1 MKADFYI
8 KKDILIHCL
17 KEIKGLSIN
26 IADKLQDEIEYEIQK
41 LVQNRFNLAVVGQ
54 FKRGKSTFIN
64 ALLKARI
71 VPTAIVPLTSIVT
84 LIKYGE
90 RLKIT
95 VEFNDGK
102 ESQIPLEMLDGY
114 VTEKGNPNNEKG
126 VRQVV
131 VEYPSDFL
139 KDGIILIDTPG
150 VGSVFQHN
158 TDATYEF
165 LPKLDAAIFLFTID
179 SPVAK
184 NELEF
189 LKEVNKKAVRIF
201 FLLNKVD
208 YAEKQDISEALEF
221 AKGILEKELEKEN
234 IKIYSISAKTALE
247 AALENDASGWEKS
260 GIQEFI
266 NDLEDFISFEKKDAL
281 LESVRM
287 AAKRIISQL
296 KFACDLEM
304 KALTTPLE
312 ELDGKISILKEK
324 IQSLEEEEKD
334 ILFVF
339 EGETKEVFARFQ
351 RDYEDFMNDNYKGLE
366 SALEKYFVE
375 NMYLSTGELIEKSRE
390 YITEETLNVIDDW
403 KNKEIRYLAEISE
416 KITGKLAKKMES
428 IICDLQ
434 NLTADIFEI
443 KYEGFRH
450 IKGFKQAG
458 YFYYNMEPEKHFL
471 VPTPL
476 SAAPFLPGFIAKKI
490 VLGHMKKWLQQQ
502 FDRQCGRVR
511 YDISQRMEKTFKNYA
526 AYLKDM
532 LMETKQNILTSVEKA
547 ADMRRQGETAGRDK
561 VEMLKMISSK
571 IRELEMKV
579 NEIHNLSLP

>member
-8 KKDILIHCL
+8 KKDILIQYL
-17 KEIKGLSIN
+17 KDIKGLSIN
-26 IADKLQDEIEYEIQK
+26 IADNLLDEIDYEIQK

-64 ALLKARI
+64 ALLKDRI

-102 ESQIPLEMLDGY
+102 ESQIPLEILDGY

-131 VEYPSDFL
+131 IEYPSDFL

-208 YAEKQDISEALEF
+208 YAEKEDISEALEF

-260 GIQEFI
+260 GIQQFI
-266 NDLEDFISFEKKDAL
+266 NDLEAFISFEKKDAL

-287 AAKRIISQL
+287 AAQRIISQL

-324 IQSLEEEEKD
+324 IQSVEEDEKD

-339 EGETKEVFARFQ
+339 EGETKEVFGKFQ
-351 RDYEDFMNDNYKGLE
+351 KDYEDFMNDNYKRLE

-428 IICDLQ
+428 IIFDLQ

-450 IKGFKQAG
+450 IKGFKQVG

-471 VPTPL
+471 VPTSL

-490 VLGHMKKWLQQQ
+490 VLSHMKKWLQQQ

-526 AYLKDM
+526 DYLKDI
-532 LMETKQNILTSVEKA
+532 LAETKQNILTSVEKA
-547 ADMRRQGETAGRDK
+547 ADMRRQGESAGRDK
-561 VEMLKMISSK
+561 AEMLKTVSSK
-571 IRELEMKV
+571 IRELEAKI
-579 NEIHNLSLP
+579 NDIHN